1 MGGKVIEP
9 EIVDEL
15 QRVAANILGIAADH
29 RKCLA
34 CHCYREVAEEAVGT
48 LDVVSGHG
56 ELVKGVVP
64 AGVGETAARVRDLL
78 ASAEGTHG

>member
-1 MGGKVIEP
+1 MGGEAIER
-9 EIVDEL
+9 EMVDEL
-15 QRVAANILGIAADH
+15 QRVGANFLAIAADH

-48 LDVVSGHG
+48 LDLVSGHG
-56 ELVKGVVP
+56 EFVEGGVP
-64 AGVGETAARVRDLL
+64 AGVGETAARLRNLL

>member
-9 EIVDEL
+9 EMVDEL

-29 RKCLA
+29 GKCLA

-48 LDVVSGHG
+48 LDLVSGHG
-56 ELVKGVVP
+56 GLVVGGVP
-64 AGVGETAARVRDLL
+64 AGVGEMAARVRDLL

>member
-1 MGGKVIEP
+1 MGTEVIEH

-15 QRVAANILGIAADH
+15 QRVATDILSIAADH

-34 CHCYREVAEEAVGT
+34 CHCYREVAEEAIGT
-48 LDVVSGHG
+48 LDLLSGHD
-56 ELVKGVVP
+56 ELVDGGVP
-64 AGVGETAARVRDLL
+64 TGVGEAVARLRHLL

>member
-9 EIVDEL
+9 EMVDEL

-48 LDVVSGHG
+48 LDLVSGHG
-56 ELVKGVVP
+56 ELVEGGVP

-78 ASAEGTHG
+78 VSAEGMHG

>member
-1 MGGKVIEP
+1 MGTEAIEH

-15 QRVAANILGIAADH
+15 QRVAADILGIVDDH

-34 CHCYREVAEEAVGT
+34 CHCYREVAEEAIGT
-48 LDVVSGHG
+48 LDLLSGHD
-56 ELVKGVVP
+56 ELVDGGAPV
-64 AGVGETAARVRDLL
+64 GVGEAAARVRDLL